1 MESVM
6 TNRRR
11 REPERGRRKGNGL
24 TERGREGMLVSPNLV
39 GRYCTVV
46 LAVEKDYKG
55 DDEGK

>member
-1 MESVM
+1 M

-24 TERGREGMLVSPNLV
+24 AERGREGMLFSPNLV